1 MRQSGN
7 IDLDQNPFAVDSWI
21 NQGFGLT
28 KHRTRQ
34 LAKILYNSVVAISEL
49 PRNEGKYVAFVA
61 IRWGFAEI
69 INGKLIPTKK
79 WDNRQNYDDFG
90 Q

>member
-1 MRQSGN
+1 MCQSGN
-7 IDLDQNPFAVDSWI
+7 IDLNLNPFAIDSWI
-21 NQGFGLT
+21 DQGYGLT
-28 KHRTRQ
+28 DHRKGQ
-34 LAKILYNSVVAISEL
+34 LLNILYKSVAEISDL

-69 INGKLIPTKK
+69 IDGKLKPTNK
-79 WDNRQNYDDFG
+79 WDNRNSYDEYG